1 MLHHCQI
8 LIHHYEMT
16 KTSGHYEYVEQFM
29 ASEVL
34 KSVMKYRELHS
45 VDDSANGVD
54 DSTD

>member
-1 MLHHCQI
+1 MA
-8 LIHHYEMT
+8 

-54 DSTD
+54 DPPD